1 MYPVKSFR
9 IMVNMLYVYRP
20 TVNLLRYKRQMP
32 CRRLLKINAEVSQ
45 VFSFPNLISLLQAD

>member
-20 TVNLLRYKRQMP
+20 TVNLLRYKRQMT
-32 CRRLLKINAEVSQ
+32 CRRLLKN
-45 VFSFPNLISLLQAD
+45 